1 MVVLGEGSRAGYL
14 SAQLTNTSQS
24 YVIKLFSS
32 SFSSRRKVSLHVLLN
47 ESETR
52 RNISRLILVKFISV
66 YALSEIIRETKKEEV
81 RE

>member
-1 MVVLGEGSRAGYL
+1 MVVLGEGSRVGYL

-66 YALSEIIRETKKEEV
+66 YALSKHKKGLGNEEN
-81 RE
+81 